1 MTIFKVHFYA
11 YVIGGADFL
20 HSFFST
26 VACRLEG
33 GAWESRYSSIMNS
46 LYQGELAPETVPS
59 ALCELAEIQKKLKG
73 FPPKDVVWDIDDLSK
88 QPPWKDNISGDITDL
103 SDYFVTSGG
112 EDFITLFFR
121 TLKKAEELGEPLKI
135 ETL

>member
-33 GAWESRYSSIMNS
+33 GAWGSRYSSIMNS
-46 LYQGELAPETVPS
+46 LYQGGTRARSRAVR
-59 ALCELAEIQKKLKG
+59 AVRAC
-73 FPPKDVVWDIDDLSK
+73 
-88 QPPWKDNISGDITDL
+88 GDT
-103 SDYFVTSGG
+103 
-112 EDFITLFFR
+112 E
-121 TLKKAEELGEPLKI
+121 KAERLSAEGCRLGY
-135 ETL
+135 

>member
-1 MTIFKVHFYA
+1 MNQRNN
-11 YVIGGADFL
+11 VISDL
-20 HSFFST
+20 RLSKLNFSPASLDEQGI
-26 VACRLEG
+26 VA
-33 GAWESRYSSIMNS
+33 
-46 LYQGELAPETVPS
+46 T
-59 ALCELAEIQKKLKG
+59 
-73 FPPKDVVWDIDDLSK
+73 PKDVVWDINDLSK

-121 TLKKAEELGEPLKI
+121 ALKKVEELGEPLKI

>member
-1 MTIFKVHFYA
+1 MKINMYFERIKLSPA
-11 YVIGGADFL
+11 SLDEQGI
-20 HSFFST
+20 
-26 VACRLEG
+26 VA
-33 GAWESRYSSIMNS
+33 A
-46 LYQGELAPETVPS
+46 
-59 ALCELAEIQKKLKG
+59 
-73 FPPKDVVWDIDDLSK
+73 PKDVIWDIDDLSK

-121 TLKKAEELGEPLKI
+121 ALKKAEELGEPLKI